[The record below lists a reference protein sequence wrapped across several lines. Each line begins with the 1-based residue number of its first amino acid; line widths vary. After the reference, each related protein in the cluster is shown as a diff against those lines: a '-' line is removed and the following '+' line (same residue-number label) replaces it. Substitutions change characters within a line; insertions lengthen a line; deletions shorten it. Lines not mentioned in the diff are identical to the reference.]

1 MLISLYLTAIKGIHI
16 YIYLF
21 RSKNCVAEYI
31 RLHLKRYICL
41 HYRNADLFLTA
52 EAVKLIHLK
61 LILKKL
67 CENVYVFWNIFKMS
81 IKYIIYSLFKIT
93 FFTVDM
99 FSIEWSIILQHV
111 LNLLC
116 PKQNYGWKLA
126 GFMSG
131 WP

>member
-1 MLISLYLTAIKGIHI
+1 MHLGNVYYAYFVIFDCNKRHSYI

-67 CENVYVFWNIFKMS
+67 CENVYVF
-81 IKYIIYSLFKIT
+81 
-93 FFTVDM
+93 
-99 FSIEWSIILQHV
+99 
-111 LNLLC
+111 
-116 PKQNYGWKLA
+116 
-126 GFMSG
+126 
-131 WP
+131 